1 MPLTV
6 NILTMAGQIFTGSA
20 DEVTATAQEDGQFG
34 ILPGHAPLI
43 SLLDIGSLHIKRQS
57 HEDLIF
63 IGGGFLEVFNDTI
76 TVLANEAEHAENID
90 EAKAEEARRR
100 AQIDKENAT
109 EDIDIAIFQ
118 AEIERS
124 AGRLRVAEMYRVR
137 SRRRVSSDD

>member
-6 NILTMAGQIFTGSA
+6 NILTMAGQIFTGTA

-43 SLLDIGSLHIKRQS
+43 SLLDIGPLHIKRQS

-63 IGGGFLEVFNDTI
+63 VGGGFLEVLNDTI
-76 TVLANEAEHAENID
+76 TVLADDAEHAENID
-90 EAKAEEARRR
+90 EAKAEDARRR

-124 AGRLRVAEMYRVR
+124 AGRIRVAEMYRVR
-137 SRRRVSSDD
+137 SRRRTSSDE